1 MIFHAI
7 INCFSFFKMN
17 KKGYTT
23 ESGGRQNGFAIE
35 PEVTVVS
42 EGESKKS
49 LFVFATII
57 VILTIVGIYFFK

>member
-1 MIFHAI
+1 
-7 INCFSFFKMN
+7 MN

-35 PEVTVVS
+35 PEINQIT

-49 LFVFATII
+49 LLLF
-57 VILTIVGIYFFK
+57 VGILLPFLIGGFYYLKYLY

>member
-57 VILTIVGIYFFK
+57 VILTIVGIYF